1 MHLPKPMTIAII
13 LIIIGIVFLILV
25 FFHPISDIALA
36 IAGLGF
42 ILSGFIQLG
51 QSRNSQQNKKQF
63 EQLMDKLEKIEKEL
77 EKQGQDQP
85 KGTGVAI
92 ADIIASGLKYYAEH
106 VSGTKG
112 EEEND

>member
-1 MHLPKPMTIAII
+1 MKMNYSIPIAIFI
-13 LIIIGIVFLILV
+13 MFLGLVIIGTAV
-25 FFHPISDIALA
+25 ISPMLELQIALA

-51 QSRNSQQNKKQF
+51 QARNSEQNKKGFKQI
-63 EQLMDKLEKIEKEL
+63 MAKLEQICQEL
-77 EKQGQDQP
+77 EKKEQP

-92 ADIIASGLKYYAEH
+92 ADVISSGLKYYTEH
-106 VSGTKG
+106 LTKPKK

>member
-1 MHLPKPMTIAII
+1 MNLPKPMTIAII
-13 LIIIGIVFLILV
+13 LIIIGIVFVILM
-25 FFHPISDIALA
+25 FFNPISDTALA

-51 QSRNSQQNKKQF
+51 QARNSERNRKQSK
-63 EQLMDKLEKIEKEL
+63 QIMAKLEQICHEL
-77 EKQGQDQP
+77 EKEDQP

-92 ADIIASGLKYYAEH
+92 ADVLTSGLKYYTEH
-106 VSGTKG
+106 MAKPKK